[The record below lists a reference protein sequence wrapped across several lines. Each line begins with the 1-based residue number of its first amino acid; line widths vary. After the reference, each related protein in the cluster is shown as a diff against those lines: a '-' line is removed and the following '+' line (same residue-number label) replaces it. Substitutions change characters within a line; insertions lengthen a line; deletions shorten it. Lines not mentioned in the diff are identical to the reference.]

1 MKPPRAIAVAAVFLA
16 AGCGAENQLGGSV
29 GELFSLNVSKVEALK
44 NEEAFQLIYY
54 SNHDTFLDVVVRIT
68 VSTREPDGGTLDLTT
83 PMTIV
88 LDGEALP
95 GHQRTAVAHVPGG
108 EAVRSFPKVKKG
120 DLKLDALGTE
130 GLPSKGNFSMLFD
143 SVGGDIGQGRTLTGT
158 FNVPK
163 TKDAGYG
170 DPPTTPPP

>member
-1 MKPPRAIAVAAVFLA
+1 MFIGAWLVS
-16 AGCGAENQLGGSV
+16 GCGGDNQLGGSV
-29 GELFSLNVSKVEALK
+29 GELFPLSVSKVEVLRNDQAL
-44 NEEAFQLIYY
+44 QMIYY

-68 VSTREPDGGTLDLTT
+68 VSTKEVDGGTLELKRGVSL
-83 PMTIV
+83 V
-88 LDGEALP
+88 LDGESEP

-108 EAVRSFPKVKKG
+108 EAVRNFPNLRKG
-120 DLKLDALGTE
+120 DLKLDEIGIE

-158 FNVPK
+158 FSVPR

-170 DPPTTPPP
+170 PLP